1 VIKLTVQTYNGTP
14 LPQPLSAQFDELG
27 GSIGRADTNQLV
39 LPDPERSISR
49 VHAQVVFRNGAY
61 VLVDRGSNPVLVNG
75 RSLGNG
81 VESPLSAGD
90 QLQIGGYA
98 IRVDV
103 LAGGASAGAHAG
115 GGAADPFG
123 DLGGMAFS
131 APAPSAPRPAAG
143 GFGGAPVG
151 GGRPPAGGAGSASTD
166 PMAAF
171 GFGGGSPAPAGDPFG
186 FNAPSSAPAAGGFG
200 GGGFGGGFGAPAAPA
215 PPASAPVSGGIP
227 DDWDPFAPDPVSAP
241 KPQDLARSL
250 GQGNSLGLELGGG
263 ANAPLIPGM
272 GDLGGGKANT
282 SSSIDAM
289 FGLGAGSSGGGDPL
303 ANSVLAQ
310 ASAQPNM
317 ANHLD
322 PMKSL
327 NTVSVA
333 SATVAP
339 DNVSALNQPFMEP
352 PLKVNAPKAAPAAPV
367 PAAPP
372 TAGGAGSAVM
382 SWDDGAQE
390 GRTVIRSKAKLGD
403 FDSFG
408 TTGGAKPIAP
418 APTPAPARPAPPAQA
433 PAAAPTA
440 AASAGLDPL
449 ALLGGGAAPTP
460 SGGSVLDPLDF
471 SDLGLG
477 SGGSAASPL
486 NDLLGGAAPAPTPRA
501 APVPAPAPVAPPI
514 AAPVVAAPVAA
525 PVAQPAA
532 TAAPAPVV
540 PAAAAAPGTPADQAA
555 LIAALREGLGMSTLT
570 IQSLTPEFMKL
581 LGQLVHESTKG
592 TVELLVAR
600 AALKREIRAEVTMIV
615 AKENNPLKFSPS
627 VDVALNHLL
636 SPPARGFMPP
646 APAMRDAY
654 DDLRAHQFAFVAGMR
669 AALEGVLK
677 RFDPEVLEGKL
688 TQKSVLASVL
698 PGARK
703 ARMWD
708 VFTELYS
715 QISAEA
721 SDDFHELFGKE
732 FLRAYE
738 AHIDEL
744 QRDA

>member
-61 VLVDRGSNPVLVNG
+61 VLVDRGSNPVLING

-103 LAGGASAGAHAG
+103 LAGGASAGAHVG

-143 GFGGAPVG
+143 GFAGAPAG
-151 GGRPPAGGAGSASTD
+151 GGRPPVGGAGSASTD

-171 GFGGGSPAPAGDPFG
+171 GFGGASPAPVGDPFG
-186 FNAPSSAPAAGGFG
+186 FNAPSSTPAAGGFGGG

-215 PPASAPVSGGIP
+215 PAASAPASGGIP

-289 FGLGAGSSGGGDPL
+289 FGLGGGGGDPL

-352 PLKVNAPKAAPAAPV
+352 PLKVNAPKGAPVAPVPPAAPAV
-367 PAAPP
+367 
-372 TAGGAGSAVM
+372 GGAGSAVM

-408 TTGGAKPIAP
+408 TMGGVKPA
-418 APTPAPARPAPPAQA
+418 APAPARPAA
-433 PAAAPTA
+433 PIPAPTA
-440 AASAGLDPL
+440 APAASAGAGLDPL
-449 ALLGGGAAPTP
+449 ALLGGGGTALPA

-471 SDLGLG
+471 SDLGMG
-477 SGGSAASPL
+477 GGGSAASPL
-486 NDLLGGAAPAPTPRA
+486 NDLLGGAAPAPAARA
-501 APVPAPAPVAPPI
+501 ASMPAPAPVAAPVAPPI
-514 AAPVVAAPVAA
+514 AAPVPAPVAA
-525 PVAQPAA
+525 AAPSPVA
-532 TAAPAPVV
+532 TS
-540 PAAAAAPGTPADQAA
+540 AAASGTPADQAA
-555 LIAALREGLGMSTLT
+555 LIAALREGLGMSTLP